1 MLQKIALILSIIVF
15 SGAPAFAQ
23 QSVKPDGC
31 DWYFERHQM
40 CGKLTAMNLAPSGAE
55 SSFDLV
61 TTDLQGRPVVKEPI
75 TVVLWMNMGSHGHGS
90 SPVHI
95 ESPSFANYHVT
106 KAYFVMAGK
115 WEIRLTLDAGTPL
128 AETAV
133 YQVVVQR

>member
-1 MLQKIALILSIIVF
+1 MLRKIALILSFIVS

-23 QSVKPDGC
+23 QSAKPEGC

-40 CGKLTAMNLAPSGAE
+40 CAKLTAMNLASPGSE
-55 SSFDLV
+55 SSFDFV
-61 TTDLQGRPVVKEPI
+61 TTDLEGNPVVKEP
-75 TVVLWMNMGSHGHGS
+75 VAVALWMNMGSHGHGS

-95 ESPSFANYHVT
+95 ESPSSANYHVT

-115 WEIRLTLDAGTPL
+115 WEIRLTLETGAPS

-133 YQVVVQR
+133 YELVVRR